1 MPTDGA
7 TFAARATV
15 PLSAAVSADASTV
28 RSVAFYANDAV
39 IGTATSSPYSL
50 NWTNP
55 AAGTYRVLAVATDNG
70 GRTSASNPAT
80 IVVGSR

>member
-55 AAGTYRVLAVATDNG
+55 AAGMYRVLAVATDNG